1 MRECFVIMPIGSG
14 DAYQVYRNRYE
25 HIIQPA
31 VEGLRIDDQQIFR
44 CIRADFI
51 TKTGSITRDLLG
63 RLYRSDA
70 VVADLTDL
78 NANVFYELGVRHA
91 LRAGTILIALK
102 GTRPP
107 FDVGDLR
114 VIPYEDRVG
123 GEKEAIPQIQE
134 MLRSLLA
141 DERPQDS
148 PVLHAIPELAELGAV
163 KEHEARVAAL
173 LRERDL
179 LKAQLEVSEKTSL
192 TNQAAIEGM
201 RDAIEQLGKRLSEAQ
216 RRDAQAE
223 IESVVQAKRAPATSV
238 RVPRLGDVPVDPQTV
253 FVLMP
258 FSRDLEPVFEAVRE
272 AADRSGLRSFRA
284 DAISA
289 AGSIIDQIF
298 ESIARSGLVVAD
310 LTGRNQNVMY
320 ELGLAN
326 AMGKDTVLLAQDI
339 GDVPFDIRSQ
349 RVLTYEPSL
358 KSMHEL
364 RNRLIQAF
372 EHYKERGMPNKPVQP
387 TREKNARG

>member
-14 DAYQVYRNRYE
+14 DAYQVHRNRYE
-25 HIIQPA
+25 HIIHPA
-31 VEGLRIDDQQIFR
+31 VEGVCVNDQQVFR
-44 CIRADFI
+44 CVRADFV

-70 VVADLTDL
+70 VIADLTDL
-78 NANVFYELGVRHA
+78 NPNVFYELGVRHA
-91 LRAGTILIALK
+91 LRSGTILIALK

-114 VIPYEDRVG
+114 VIGYEDRVG

-141 DERPQDS
+141 DERQQDS

-173 LRERDL
+173 LRDRDL
-179 LKAQLEVSEKTSL
+179 LKAQLEVSERTSL

-201 RDAIEQLGKRLSEAQ
+201 RDAMEKIEKRLSEPQ

-223 IESVVQAKRAPATSV
+223 IESAVEAKRASAAPIK
-238 RVPRLGDVPVDPQTV
+238 VPRLGDVTVDPETV

-258 FSRDLEPVFEAVRE
+258 FAKGLDDVFEVIRE
-272 AADRSGLRSFRA
+272 AADAAGLRSFRA
-284 DAISA
+284 DAISS

-298 ESIARSGLVVAD
+298 ESIAKSGLVVAD

-326 AMGKDTVLLAQDI
+326 AMGKDTVLLSQEID
-339 GDVPFDIRSQ
+339 DVPFDVRSQ
-349 RVLTYEPSL
+349 RVLTYKPSL
-358 KSMHEL
+358 KSMREL
-364 RNRLIQAF
+364 RDRLIDAF
-372 EHYKERGMPNKPVQP
+372 RHYRAKA
-387 TREKNARG
+387 TI

>member
-14 DAYQVYRNRYE
+14 DAYEVYHNRYQ
-25 HIIQPA
+25 HIIHPA
-31 VEGLRIDDQQIFR
+31 VEGVLVDGQQVFR
-44 CIRADFI
+44 CVRADFV

-70 VVADLTDL
+70 VIADLTDL
-78 NANVFYELGVRHA
+78 NPNVFYELGVRHA

-102 GTRPP
+102 GTRLP

-123 GEKEAIPQIQE
+123 GEKKAIPQIQDL
-134 MLRSLLA
+134 LRSLLA

-201 RDAIEQLGKRLSEAQ
+201 REAIEQLGKRLSEPQ
-216 RRDAQAE
+216 RRDAQAQ
-223 IESVVQAKRAPATSV
+223 IESVVQAKRAAAASI
-238 RVPRLGDVPVDPQTV
+238 RVPRLGDVTVDPQTL
-253 FVLMP
+253 FILMP
-258 FSRDLEPVFEAVRE
+258 FSQDLEPVFDVIRE
-272 AADRSGLRSFRA
+272 AADAAGLRSFRA

-289 AGSIIDQIF
+289 AGPIIDQIF
-298 ESIARSGLVVAD
+298 ESIAKSGLIVAD
-310 LTGRNQNVMY
+310 LTGRNQNVIY

-326 AMGKDTVLLAQDI
+326 AMGKDTVLLSQNLQ
-339 GDVPFDIRSQ
+339 DVPFDIRSQ
-349 RVLTYEPSL
+349 RVLIYEPSL
-358 KSMHEL
+358 KSMREL
-364 RNRLIQAF
+364 RQRLIEAF
-372 EHYKERGMPNKPVQP
+372 HHYRGK
-387 TREKNARG
+387 ADA

>member
-1 MRECFVIMPIGSG
+1 MPIGSG
-14 DAYQVYRNRYE
+14 DAYQVYRTRYE
-25 HIIQPA
+25 HTIHPA
-31 VEGLRIDDQQIFR
+31 VEGVLVDGQQVFR
-44 CIRADFI
+44 CVRADFV

-78 NANVFYELGVRHA
+78 NPNVFYELGVRHA

-123 GEKEAIPQIQE
+123 GEKEAIPQIQD

-148 PVLHAIPELAELGAV
+148 PVLHAIPELAQLGAV
-163 KEHEARVAAL
+163 KEHEARIAAL

-201 RDAIEQLGKRLSEAQ
+201 REAVEQLGKRLSEPQ

-223 IESVVQAKRAPATSV
+223 IESFVQAKRAAAPPI
-238 RVPRLGDVPVDPQTV
+238 RVPRLGDVTVDPQTV

-258 FSRDLEPVFEAVRE
+258 FSRDLEPVFDAIQE
-272 AADRSGLRSFRA
+272 AADKAGLRSFRA

-298 ESIARSGLVVAD
+298 ESIAKSGLIVAD

-326 AMGKDTVLLAQDI
+326 AMGKDTVLLSQNI
-339 GDVPFDIRSQ
+339 EEVPFDLRNQ
-349 RVLTYEPSL
+349 RVLAYKPSL
-358 KSMHEL
+358 KGMQEL
-364 RNRLIQAF
+364 RHRLIDAF
-372 EHYKERGMPNKPVQP
+372 HYYRKEAV
-387 TREKNARG
+387 A

>member
-1 MRECFVIMPIGSG
+1 MPIGSG

-31 VEGLRIDDQQIFR
+31 VEGVRVDDEQVFR
-44 CIRADFI
+44 CVRADFV

-70 VVADLTDL
+70 VIADLTDL
-78 NANVFYELGVRHA
+78 NPNVFYELGVRHA
-91 LRAGTILIALK
+91 LRSGTILIALK

-123 GEKEAIPQIQE
+123 GEKDAIPQIQD
-134 MLRSLLA
+134 MLRSLLI
-141 DERPQDS
+141 DGRPQDS

-179 LKAQLEVSEKTSL
+179 LRVQLEISEKTTL
-192 TNQAAIEGM
+192 ANQAAIEGM
-201 RDAIEQLGKRLSEAQ
+201 RQAIEQLGKRLTEPQ
-216 RRDAQAE
+216 RLDIEAE
-223 IESVVQAKRAPATSV
+223 IESAAQAKRAVATPI
-238 RVPRLGDVPVDPQTV
+238 VPTRLKDVPADPATV

-258 FSRDLEPVFEAVRE
+258 MSQELEPVFDVIRQ
-272 AADRSGLRSFRA
+272 AADLVGLRSFRA
-284 DAISA
+284 DSISA

-298 ESIARSGLVVAD
+298 ESIAKSGLIVAD

-320 ELGLAN
+320 ELGLAHS
-326 AMGKDTVLLAQDI
+326 MGKDTLLLSQAI
-339 GDVPFDIRSQ
+339 EDVPFDVRSQ
-349 RVLTYEPSL
+349 RVLTYDL
-358 KSMHEL
+358 TFKSMEDL
-364 RNRLIQAF
+364 RERLIQAF
-372 EHYKERGMPNKPVQP
+372 RHHRETAG
-387 TREKNARG
+387 TRVW

>member
-25 HIIQPA
+25 HIIHPA
-31 VEGLRIDDQQIFR
+31 VEGLRVDGQQAFR
-44 CIRADFI
+44 CVRADFV

-78 NANVFYELGVRHA
+78 NPNVFYELGVRHA

-102 GTRPP
+102 GTKAP

-134 MLRSLLA
+134 MLNSLLGE
-141 DERPQDS
+141 ERPQDS
-148 PVLHAIPELAELGAV
+148 PVLHAVPELAELGAV
-163 KEHEARVAAL
+163 KEHEARIASL
-173 LRERDL
+173 SRERDL
-179 LKAQLEVSEKTSL
+179 LRVQLEVSERTSL

-201 RDAIEQLGKRLSEAQ
+201 RAAIEQLGTRLSEPQ
-216 RRDAQAE
+216 RKKAQAE
-223 IESVVQAKRAPATSV
+223 VESLVQAKRSAAASI
-238 RVPRLGDVPVDPQTV
+238 RVPRLGDVSVDPEAV

-258 FSRDLEPVFEAVRE
+258 FSRELEPIFEVIRE
-272 AADRSGLRSFRA
+272 AGAAEGLRTFRA
-284 DAISA
+284 DEIVST
-289 AGSIIDQIF
+289 GSIIDQVY
-298 ESIARSGLVVAD
+298 ESIAKSGLIVAD
-310 LTGRNQNVMY
+310 LTTRNQNVMY

-326 AMGKDTVLLAQDI
+326 AMGKKTLLLSQDI
-339 GDVPFDIRSQ
+339 QDVPFDVRDQ
-349 RVLTYEPSL
+349 RVLTYEASL
-358 KSMHEL
+358 GSVKSL
-364 RNRLIQAF
+364 RARLIQAF
-372 EHYKERGMPNKPVQP
+372 RQYRKEVD
-387 TREKNARG
+387 A